1 MKQLL
6 AAAICILI
14 TFSLYGQ
21 DNCFGKCLENFE
33 KSTIPAPKKNEQ
45 ILQELVGCKAPDFK
59 VKSIEGVELSLA
71 QLKGK
76 VIVINFWFEGCAPC
90 IAELPALNR
99 LKQEYESKDV
109 VFIAFGR
116 DNTQSIKNFLK
127 TRTFN
132 YNIVSADFELSK
144 DFCVMLGGWPTNMVF
159 DKDGVLRQIFS
170 GGHVDEKANVYAYD
184 KMKPIIDQYLSE

>member
-6 AAAICILI
+6 AIVVFILSAFI
-14 TFSLYGQ
+14 LYAQ
-21 DNCFGKCLENFE
+21 DNCFSKCRENFD
-33 KSTIPAPKKNEQ
+33 KSTIPVPERNMQ
-45 ILQELVGCKAPDFK
+45 ILQGLMGCKAPDFK
-59 VKSIEGVELSLA
+59 VKSIEGVELSLT

-90 IAELPALNR
+90 ITELPALNR
-99 LKQEYESKDV
+99 LKEEYESKDV

-116 DNTQSIKNFLK
+116 DNTVSIKDFLK

-132 YNIVSADFELSK
+132 YHIVSSDYDLVDE
-144 DFCVMLGGWPTNMVF
+144 FCIIGGWPTNMVL
-159 DKDGVLRQIFS
+159 DKNGILRQIFS

>member
-1 MKQLL
+1 MKSLL
-6 AAAICILI
+6 ATVTCLLI
-14 TFSLYGQ
+14 ASGLYAQ

-33 KSTIPAPKKNEQ
+33 NSTVPVPEKNMQ
-45 ILQELVGCKAPDFK
+45 ILQGLVGCKAPGFK

-99 LKQEYESKDV
+99 LKEEYESRDV

-116 DNTQSIKNFLK
+116 DNTLSIKDFLK

-132 YNIVSADFELSK
+132 YHIVSADFELSK
-144 DFCVMLGGWPTNMVF
+144 DFCVILGGWPTNMVL
-159 DKDGVLRQIFS
+159 DKNGILRQIFS
-170 GGHVDEKANVYAYD
+170 SGHVDEKANAYAYD
-184 KMKPIIDQYLSE
+184 KMKPIIDQYLSD